1 MCYEPISPR
10 AGCAGPLAGWHGHFE
25 QRVRFRSTRL
35 CNEPISRVQAT
46 KIAIDSSGCAPRAS
60 AGVRRASI
68 ETLGSRFGLLGRSA
82 LYEGRANESLQ
93 QMGAL
98 GGCLVYAWRANGD
111 PCSFVAGGLAPT
123 AEFCVSVSQ
132 ELYRQPMWEGDVGE
146 LFALW

>member
-82 LYEGRANESLQ
+82 LYEGRANESLHRTSADRRRCGRLARSARIDHHHAW
-93 QMGAL
+93 GA
-98 GGCLVYAWRANGD
+98 GACR
-111 PCSFVAGGLAPT
+111 
-123 AEFCVSVSQ
+123 
-132 ELYRQPMWEGDVGE
+132 
-146 LFALW
+146 